1 MTKAERQLIALE
13 KGLRNCRKMLT
24 TMIREISPKSR
35 HAVKDIP
42 LQSTRQGDRNS
53 VCSDDV
59 IEALGNF
66 RIQQGDSGW
75 HVYPPEAKLSPTLWS
90 RIRKVMADNSGTWM
104 TQRQAF
110 VFEEDP
116 FPIFKA
122 LGQGKIANKKKD
134 RQAFYTPDDLSAKLA
149 KLADVGGTTVLEPS
163 AGHGALA
170 NACRAAGCAGT
181 VCYETDEAA
190 HAHLKYEGYVA
201 FKQDFLTVKP
211 QPHFGRVVMNPPFA
225 KDTFVAHIQ
234 HALKFLKPGGRL
246 VAVIPGDMPP
256 PKLTKS
262 LPVWSTWNCLPQRVG
277 AFKKSG
283 TNIKTSILVINLNQG
298 KP

>member
-1 MTKAERQLIALE
+1 MTKVERQLIALDKE
-13 KGLRNCRKMLT
+13 LRSIRKLMT

-75 HVYPPEAKLSPTLWS
+75 HVYPQEARLSTTLWS
-90 RIRKVMADNSGTWM
+90 RIRKVMANNGGDWM

-116 FPIFKA
+116 TPIFKA
-122 LGQGKIANKKKD
+122 LAHGKLANKKKD
-134 RQAFYTPDDLSAKLA
+134 RQAFYTPPEMAAKVA
-149 KLADVGGTTVLEPS
+149 KLADVRGTTVLEPS

-170 NACRAAGCAGT
+170 NACRAAGCAGM

-190 HAHLKYEGYVA
+190 HAHLKREGYVA
-201 FKQDFLTVKP
+201 FKKDFLAVKP
-211 QPHFGRVVMNPPFA
+211 QHHFERVVMNPPFA
-225 KDTFVAHIQ
+225 KDAYIKHIQ
-234 HALKFLKPGGRL
+234 HALKFLKSGGRL
-246 VAVIPGDMPP
+246 VAIIPGDMPP
-256 PKLTKS
+256 AKLTKS
-262 LPVWSTWNCLPQRVG
+262 LPAWSTWNCLPQEAG
-277 AFKKSG
+277 AFKESG
-283 TNIKTSILVINLNQG
+283 TNIKTSILVIN
-298 KP
+298 P